1 MLISMIGFLM
11 DLFYLVILVYIISS
25 FVVQPWHPFRE
36 ALDRLLQPMLTPIR
50 RALPQTGGLDFSPFV
65 LLLLVRLI
73 GSLLISLV

>member
-1 MLISMIGFLM
+1 MTGIIIFLM
-11 DLFYLVILVYIISS
+11 DLIYVVILVYIISS

-36 ALDRLLQPMLTPIR
+36 ALDRFLQPVLTPIR

-73 GSLLISLV
+73 GRLLISLV